1 MPDIEAIIEAILRAR
16 LGDTYDHMPKLDLW
30 REKQSVLEML
40 IPAIGTIEEIKADA
54 WDEGVKAQDEYLL
67 KAFVG
72 TSESG
77 EPVNPY
83 RTGIA

>member
-40 IPAIGTIEEIKADA
+40 IPAIGTIEEIKAEA
-54 WDEGVKAQDEYLL
+54 WDAGQISNKTD
-67 KAFVG
+67 
-72 TSESG
+72 S
-77 EPVNPY
+77 NPY